1 MLWHGSAAIL
11 GGMGPISLA
20 ERLAAPGF
28 GVLPVLE
35 REVRD
40 LMTPGVVSIVESA
53 ALPRVFQAFA
63 AHRVHSVLVVGAN
76 TGTPLGWVTARGLL
90 AWIDRDASLH
100 RACDAV
106 TERASGIRPGATG
119 KQALTR
125 LQRDQVGRLLVENRP
140 GVAPEGVIS
149 DLDLVANAVPRR

>member
-1 MLWHGSAAIL
+1 M
-11 GGMGPISLA
+11 
-20 ERLAAPGF
+20 
-28 GVLPVLE
+28 LE

-53 ALPRVFQAFA
+53 GLPRVFQAFA
-63 AHRVHSVLVVGAN
+63 AHRVHALLVVGAD

-100 RACDAV
+100 RARDAIA
-106 TERASGIRPGATG
+106 EPAAGIRPGATG
-119 KQALTR
+119 KQALIQ
-125 LQRDQVGRLLVENRP
+125 LQRDQVGRLLVQDRP

-149 DLDLVANAVPRR
+149 DLDLVANTVRKS